1 MRMRFVLHKFETIFY
16 AQELRLTHM
25 IATRVY
31 SVRLCVCV
39 CLCFWPC
46 GEHGPHV
53 NWETSSGRQT
63 DNGLLH
69 INLHS
74 NFFFFGV

>member
-39 CLCFWPC
+39 FVFLAVRRARTPC
-46 GEHGPHV
+46 KLG
-53 NWETSSGRQT
+53 NQQRQT
-63 DNGLLH
+63 NRQWVASH
-69 INLHS
+69 
-74 NFFFFGV
+74 